1 MCEVQLQIPV
11 FPDRQLSERYQVT
24 VEGRSVQVFQTPA
37 CHFAIF
43 HGTGESEIR
52 ITLSEAYECCTV
64 RPGRLHL
71 HAERLGPQS
80 LALRLSLPA
89 KVTLEFDG
97 NLKTPLFLLCSPLP
111 ETMPEPRTDARLDS
125 KPNMEPDEKLIHFG
139 PGLHEAGEI
148 VLYSGQ
154 TLFLES
160 GAWVRGRVR
169 ADNAQ
174 GVRICGAGILDA
186 SDPAIVEDRDKGER
200 HHAIL
205 PTRCH
210 DLLIEGITVLGCPTW
225 HVVPVAC
232 ESVRIRGLN
241 VIGHLGTGDG
251 IDLVGCRHVTVSDCF
266 VRVKDDCVAIKAVDY
281 QFPYGET
288 DISDITVENCIF
300 WNDTWGNV
308 MEIGY
313 ETRCDEI
320 RDIVFRDIDVLH
332 CEYEG
337 WQSGGV
343 FTIHNGDRA
352 DIHDILYENI
362 RVECADEKLID
373 FKVLDSVYSKDRQ
386 RGRIRNVTLRNITVT
401 DGPFPLSVL
410 RGWEAER
417 MVETVTIENLT
428 ILGQPIRNW
437 REARMLMEIAKDVVF
452 TG

>member
-1 MCEVQLQIPV
+1 MNDVQLQIPE
-11 FPDRQLSERYQVT
+11 FPVRQRSDRYQVT
-24 VEGRSVQVFQTPA
+24 VAGRPVQVFQTPA

-43 HGTGESEIR
+43 HGHGDVEVHVDI
-52 ITLSEAYECCTV
+52 SEAYDCCTV

-71 HAERLGPQS
+71 HTERLGPQS
-80 LALRLSLPA
+80 LALRLTLPS

-111 ETMPEPRTDARLDS
+111 EKLPETQTDVSPDAR
-125 KPNMEPDEKLIHFG
+125 PNMRPDANLIRFG
-139 PGLHEAGEI
+139 PGQHEAGEI
-148 VLYSGQ
+148 VLHSGQ
-154 TLFLES
+154 TLLLAP

-169 ADNAQ
+169 VDNAQ

-205 PTRCH
+205 PTRCS
-210 DLLIEGITVLGCPTW
+210 DLVIEGITVLGSPTW

-232 ESVRIRGLN
+232 ESVRIQGLN

-251 IDLVGCRHVTVSDCF
+251 IDLVGCRNVTVSDCF

-281 QFPYGET
+281 QFPYGEA
-288 DISDITVENCIF
+288 DISDITVERCVF

-320 RDIVFRDIDVLH
+320 RDVVFRDIDVLH

-373 FKVLDSVYSKDRQ
+373 FKVLDSKYSKDRQ
-386 RGRIRNVTLRNITVT
+386 RGRIRNVTLRNISVT
-401 DGPFPLSVL
+401 DGPFPMSVL
-410 RGWEAER
+410 RGWEADR
-417 MVETVTIENLT
+417 MVENVRIENLN

-452 TG
+452 AD